1 MERLAPATMSAISQ
15 SSYGATPP
23 ARAATGVFYR
33 VGITRRS
40 RRGYTLLEMLTTVA
54 ALIIVLGLMVSLA
67 RSVRSASAQELTK
80 DLLRKLDV
88 LMDQYQAAHGR
99 LPDIALLIPAD
110 TSQMTEAILKRNA
123 YQNNRQLVAAL
134 KAQAASD
141 PQTFVGLPESI
152 FNDAIL
158 RDAWSTPIVYMP
170 SMDPS
175 IGTAPQNRRF
185 FFSAGP
191 DGQFLTQE
199 DNLYSYE
206 EMPVP
211 AGGEK
216 KAGIKGT
223 KAARQQGT

>member
-1 MERLAPATMSAISQ
+1 MSVISKSSEILTAVSAHENSVAVRAI
-15 SSYGATPP
+15 
-23 ARAATGVFYR
+23 
-33 VGITRRS
+33 RRP

-88 LMDQYQAAHGR
+88 LMDRYQAANGR
-99 LPDIALLIPAD
+99 LPDIAPLVPAD
-110 TSQMTEAILKRNA
+110 DSQMTEPVLQRNA

-134 KAQAASD
+134 KAQAAMA
-141 PQTFVGLPESI
+141 PQTFVGLPDTI

-158 RDAWSTPIVYMP
+158 LDAWSTPIVYMP
-170 SMDPS
+170 TMHPS
-175 IGTAPQNRRF
+175 IGTAQQNRRF

-206 EMPVP
+206 ETPV
-211 AGGEK
+211 GGQVGRGRKDVGMKGQK
-216 KAGIKGT
+216 KELG
-223 KAARQQGT
+223 ARSQ

>member
-1 MERLAPATMSAISQ
+1 MGRC
-15 SSYGATPP
+15 
-23 ARAATGVFYR
+23 
-33 VGITRRS
+33 GIRRRP

-88 LMDQYQAAHGR
+88 LMDQYYAANGR
-99 LPDIALLIPAD
+99 LPDIAPLVPAEEW
-110 TSQMTEAILKRNA
+110 QMTEPVLQRNA
-123 YQNNRQLVAAL
+123 YQNNRQLVGAL
-134 KAQAASD
+134 KAQAAMD
-141 PQTFVGLPESI
+141 PQTFVGLPDTV

-170 SMDPS
+170 RMHPS

-206 EMPVP
+206 ETPL

-216 KAGIKGT
+216 KDVGT
-223 KAARQQGT
+223 KGQRDVGKKSGARSQKPG